1 VSQGRGRPD
10 TAPQPE
16 LADTRQLPAETR
28 EFLLGLVIPTDPA
41 DLQDLAPDDRV
52 FLAGILKKLKGGKLE
67 IPVLPQAALQIA
79 RLLGN
84 PNTQTAEYVRV
95 LAADP
100 ALSVEVLRLAN
111 SAYYGFANPARSV
124 RDAVVRVGLNQIRGL
139 LVVAHLKSK
148 VLQGGIFHREAGW
161 LADLS
166 MALAQL
172 GRLLAP
178 QLGLEPDVAFTRGLL
193 MHVEHFVVLGTVA
206 DVSKEHRKKIEP
218 TEDAL
223 FEAFRRFGPRVRALA
238 ARVWDLEGFFEAPQE
253 QDELDPLYA
262 DLRRAL
268 VAHWAGE
275 EDPEAESLARIPAAR
290 LQDALRRVSQVGT
303 FAAGPE
309 TAVSSGHP

>member
-1 VSQGRGRPD
+1 
-10 TAPQPE
+10 
-16 LADTRQLPAETR
+16 
-28 EFLLGLVIPTDPA
+28 
-41 DLQDLAPDDRV
+41 
-52 FLAGILKKLKGGKLE
+52 
-67 IPVLPQAALQIA
+67 
-79 RLLGN
+79 
-84 PNTQTAEYVRV
+84 
-95 LAADP
+95 
-100 ALSVEVLRLAN
+100 
-111 SAYYGFANPARSV
+111 
-124 RDAVVRVGLNQIRGL
+124 
-139 LVVAHLKSK
+139 
-148 VLQGGIFHREAGW
+148 
-161 LADLS
+161 
-166 MALAQL
+166 
-172 GRLLAP
+172 
-178 QLGLEPDVAFTRGLL
+178 